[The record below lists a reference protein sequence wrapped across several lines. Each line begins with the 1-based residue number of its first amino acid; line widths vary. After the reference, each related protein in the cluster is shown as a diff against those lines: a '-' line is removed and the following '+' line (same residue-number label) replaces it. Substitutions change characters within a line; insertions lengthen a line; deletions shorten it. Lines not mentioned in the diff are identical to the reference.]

1 MVQTWDGRGLP
12 IGTSSPGLVIPRLA
26 APGFADVTAAGD
38 RWRSF
43 LTVRGD
49 RSVQV
54 NQRHAMR
61 EWNAI
66 LAAVEAALPILVTIT
81 LGWVLIGWG
90 LGRVLGSLRGLAAEI
105 GARGVGSNRPI
116 PLRDV
121 PIEVA
126 PLVDAMN
133 ALIERLHKSLDQQ
146 RNFLS
151 DAAHELRTPLTALR
165 LQIENVRGQ
174 GAASTL
180 EATLPELQRGIL
192 RASGLVDQLLRMAC
206 YDTGATIAAHEA
218 VDLVT
223 LVLACIADHVV
234 VAENKK
240 VDLGVVTAEPLSIAG
255 APQDLRILFG
265 NLIENAVRYTPPG
278 GVVDVGIR
286 RDGGKA
292 VVEIIDTGCGIRDD
306 LLARVFDRFFR
317 AAPADI
323 EGSGLGLAIC
333 RSICVRHGLD
343 ITLRN
348 REHGQGLIATVT
360 ANIVA

>member
-1 MVQTWDGRGLP
+1 
-12 IGTSSPGLVIPRLA
+12 
-26 APGFADVTAAGD
+26 
-38 RWRSF
+38 
-43 LTVRGD
+43 
-49 RSVQV
+49 
-54 NQRHAMR
+54 
-61 EWNAI
+61 
-66 LAAVEAALPILVTIT
+66 
-81 LGWVLIGWG
+81 
-90 LGRVLGSLRGLAAEI
+90 
-105 GARGVGSNRPI
+105 
-116 PLRDV
+116 
-121 PIEVA
+121 
-126 PLVDAMN
+126 
-133 ALIERLHKSLDQQ
+133 
-146 RNFLS
+146 
-151 DAAHELRTPLTALR
+151 
-165 LQIENVRGQ
+165 
-174 GAASTL
+174 
-180 EATLPELQRGIL
+180 
-192 RASGLVDQLLRMAC
+192 
-206 YDTGATIAAHEA
+206 
-218 VDLVT
+218 
-223 LVLACIADHVV
+223 